1 MERRSRTHQ
10 RSATPAIWEINR
22 CESWRKFQEGLH
34 DGVLIEEGGGAERTD
49 RLDSADDRT
58 GCIEGEERD
67 VSVGDNSVE
76 DVKAGDGHDRRGR
89 RVYGVP
95 TK

>member
-1 MERRSRTHQ
+1 MEWRSRTHQ
-10 RSATPAIWEINR
+10 RSATLAVWKINR
-22 CESWRKFQEGLH
+22 YKSRRKFQKGLH
-34 DGVLIEEGGGAERTD
+34 DGVLIEQGGGAERTD

-67 VSVGDNSVE
+67 VPVGDNSIE
-76 DVKAGDGHDRRGR
+76 NVKAGYGHHRRGR

-95 TK
+95 TE